1 MVIRAATTD
10 DGARLVALWAA
21 AGLLFRAEHVDRE
34 LTAVLARDPDLVLI
48 EQDETGALTGA
59 VFGTFDGRRGWVNRL
74 ATRPDQQGRGIA
86 TRLLAELE
94 RRLLA
99 KGCAKINLLIEP
111 HNAAVASF
119 YSRHGYQSDELI
131 FMEKWLDNPVTRK
144 NGSFRLP

>member
-34 LTAVLARDPDLVLI
+34 LTAVLARDPDLVLV
-48 EQDETGALTGA
+48 EEDETGALIGT

-74 ATRPDQQGRGIA
+74 ATSPDQQGRGIA

-119 YSRHGYQSDELI
+119 YARHGYQPDELI
-131 FMEKWLDNPVTRK
+131 FMEKWLPIAR
-144 NGSFRLP
+144 

>member
-1 MVIRAATTD
+1 MAIRTATTD
-10 DGARLVALWAA
+10 DGTRLAALWAA

-34 LTAVLARDPDLVLI
+34 LAAVLARDPDLVLV
-48 EQDETGALTGA
+48 EEDKTGALTGA

-94 RRLLA
+94 RRLLG

-111 HNAAVASF
+111 DNAAVAGF
-119 YSRHGYQSDELI
+119 YTRQGYESDELI
-131 FMEKWLDNPVTRK
+131 FMEKWLGT
-144 NGSFRLP
+144 